1 MIIFRGLRILG
12 MQTRDKLVMYCDT
25 KAGKDIFCAKV
36 KKGHIISNSNVF
48 FFFRVDDHCNGLL

>member
-25 KAGKDIFCAKV
+25 KAGKDIFCVKV
-36 KKGHIISNSNVF
+36 KKIITLFKWSI
-48 FFFRVDDHCNGLL
+48 FFRVDDHCNGLL